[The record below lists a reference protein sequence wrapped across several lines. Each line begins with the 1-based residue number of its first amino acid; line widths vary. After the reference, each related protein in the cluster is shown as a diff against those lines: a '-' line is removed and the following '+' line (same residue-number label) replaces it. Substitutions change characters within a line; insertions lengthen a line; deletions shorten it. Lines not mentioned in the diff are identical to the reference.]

1 MHNTKWPD
9 GRNSTTTMTWAELKE
24 AIEKAGVKDDDKIW
38 YIDICF
44 PEQDYFD
51 QGDIQGVM
59 AMSKDD
65 ERGWGIG

>member
-1 MHNTKWPD
+1 
-9 GRNSTTTMTWAELKE
+9 MTWAELKE